1 MIAHLYGEVV
11 AVAPDS
17 VVLDVGGVGYRCLI
31 PNSTRSRLPSV
42 GQMVRLLT
50 YLQVREDALTL
61 YGFLTPEEHEL
72 FNLLLRVDGI
82 GPKVALGILSAITPE
97 SFRRAV
103 ALEDVA
109 MLCRLPGIGKKTAQR
124 LLLDLK
130 DKVGSLG
137 AAGAEEV
144 AALAAA
150 GRGAPVGDAW
160 AEAVEALMSLG
171 YSRVE
176 ASGALDRARPE
187 AGDAP
192 TVERLVRL
200 GLKYLFRG

>member
-17 VVLDVGGVGYRCLI
+17 VVVDVGGVGYRCLI

-50 YLQVREDALTL
+50 SLQVREDALTL

-109 MLCRLPGIGKKTAQR
+109 ALCRLPGIGKKTAQR

-137 AAGAEEV
+137 AADGAEV

-150 GRGAPVGDAW
+150 GGGAPAGDAW
-160 AEAVEALMSLG
+160 ADAFEALISLG

-176 ASGALDRARPE
+176 ASRALDQARPE
-187 AGDAP
+187 AGEAP

>member
-17 VVLDVGGVGYRCLI
+17 VVVDVGGVGYRCLI

-50 YLQVREDALTL
+50 SLQVREDALTL

-72 FNLLLRVDGI
+72 FTLLLRVDGI

-109 MLCRLPGIGKKTAQR
+109 TLCRLPGIGKKTAQR

-130 DKVGSLG
+130 DKLGSLG
-137 AAGAEEV
+137 PGAGEEMAVLAAGGGSPE
-144 AALAAA
+144 
-150 GRGAPVGDAW
+150 GDAW
-160 AEAVEALMSLG
+160 SDALEALISLG
-171 YSRVE
+171 YSRTE
-176 ASGALDRARPE
+176 AARALDQARPE